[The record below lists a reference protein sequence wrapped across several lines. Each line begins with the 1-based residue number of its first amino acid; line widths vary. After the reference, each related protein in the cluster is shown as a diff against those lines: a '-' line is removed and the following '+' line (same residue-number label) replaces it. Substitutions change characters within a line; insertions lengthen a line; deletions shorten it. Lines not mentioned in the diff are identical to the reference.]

1 MGRVTMWRLPGMLLL
16 CGGLLSMTGCGTR
29 PAAEAPSVAS
39 PAAAP
44 SADADSADNRPT
56 VVAFGN
62 SLTAGLGVETS
73 QNYPAQLQARID
85 SRGYRYRVVNAGV
98 SGDTSA
104 QGLNRL
110 DAVTRLR
117 PVLVIVEFGANDG
130 LRGVPVEETRRN
142 LEEIIRRLS
151 AAGSKVVLA
160 GMEIPPNYGPEYT
173 RAFHDIYPQLAR
185 QERVVLVQFLLQG
198 VGGIPRLNQADGI
211 HPTAEGYAIVTANVW
226 KALEPLLKK

>member
-1 MGRVTMWRLPGMLLL
+1 MWRLPGMLLL